1 MIWYFIRCL
10 LSVQIWLMKTA
21 ILFAWHVS
29 ITSRPKHPKKSN
41 TKHPACECCGIIAIA
56 WFMEKLVRSAWAQG
70 RPRSQRKTDELVL
83 TAAPLLRWNLRTAAE
98 SAAHSMRGHIR
109 QVEVGFATSQVVG
122 MLWLKLSWYNLELHN
137 HEIDNIWWYEI
148 LIDIV

>member
-1 MIWYFIRCL
+1 MFAFGANLIDENCHSFCL
-10 LSVQIWLMKTA
+10 TCQHNIPSKT
-21 ILFAWHVS
+21 
-29 ITSRPKHPKKSN
+29 PKKEQHQTSSLWVLWN
-41 TKHPACECCGIIAIA
+41 HSHSMVYGEIG
-56 WFMEKLVRSAWAQG
+56 
-70 RPRSQRKTDELVL
+70 SQRVGPREAQVTKKTDELVL

-109 QVEVGFATSQVVG
+109 QVGVGEIFATSQVVG
-122 MLWLKLSWYNLELHN
+122 MLWLKLSWYNFELHN